1 MLGLMALLSFNSKIT
16 AIEKEAYESPTE
28 VQILLS
34 PNGLPS
40 SVQIA
45 GIIMSRRFPKFPVLT
60 STKSRQQSGVSIIY
74 AHECD
79 KLISANT
86 SNLMNM

>member
-1 MLGLMALLSFNSKIT
+1 MRFYRKHDFPMLGLMALLSFNSKIT

-28 VQILLS
+28 VQMLLS

-45 GIIMSRRFPKFPVLT
+45 GTIMSRRFPKFPILT
-60 STKSRQQSGVSIIY
+60 STKSTQQSGFQQSTRMN
-74 AHECD
+74 A
-79 KLISANT
+79 T
-86 SNLMNM
+86 S